1 MRIKPSLIIS
11 IIIYN
16 IKNSIY
22 NKGGEKILKI
32 LKLILENFSSIKVG
46 MNINRL
52 ELDFTKNK
60 NKICLLTGPNGCGKT
75 SVISMLQPFSDI
87 GNLDVRSSNGLII
100 KDKTGYK
107 EIVIRNNDKLY
118 TIKHLYTPHKDKNHS
133 VKSYIMKD
141 DVELNPNG
149 NVTSFK
155 EIIKTELFIEPDY
168 LKLIRLG
175 SNVTSLIGM
184 TPTER
189 KTFMT
194 KLMDDIGVFLEYY
207 KSVNTKL
214 RQLDGMLSMTTNKL
228 NKLGVSDVKK
238 LKKEIKQSE
247 HELNILTVESK
258 KINGELEVCKSKIS
272 DLGDMKSNRE
282 KYNEVYKEFKKIN
295 KKIEK
300 NGKFKELAYYKNE
313 LVLLND
319 KKANIKNELDK
330 INVLITSSVSQ
341 IDMLES
347 TIHEYRVQIEKSNK
361 VDDEINRMKDV
372 LSSLNKKKS
381 ESEMFLKDF
390 DSHVS
395 KNDIESLILFLKS
408 SQDMISSLYE
418 IGHEQ
423 VKTVTKL
430 MIKNKNVDDYIEAKC
445 EELKDTDIKI
455 PDNVRETILNIRKSY
470 EKSAS
475 TETCNDC
482 SFKTLYKQLNSII
495 DVKDNN
501 KDLFFYKD
509 MSSIYAGLKSI
520 LCGFDEYHKIIEL
533 LPTKI
538 RNSLDYYVVLKRIHD
553 FDNIYDRVE
562 FNNLL
567 SLITEYD
574 NYLSVCKK
582 ITDISERL
590 SRLDTG
596 DSTANTE
603 TALYKMLDKV
613 NGLRDDVAK
622 LRTKKTLLDDE
633 LDMTITKIYDVEDN
647 IHIVEK
653 RGEIT
658 EKYEHYKNI
667 IEKHDLLYNNM
678 HVIDGRLVKVEK
690 DIALHNTILN
700 DKTKKYNEYIVY
712 QKDIEIMKRHYD
724 KMIIIRDALSSK
736 QGIPIQFIGNYLR
749 NIEALTNDLLNI
761 VYDGKISIDNFEL
774 SSTNFSIPYFN
785 NGVRIP
791 DVKYASQ
798 GELSFLSIALSF
810 ALSNQSLKHYNI
822 MLLDEID
829 GPLDVD
835 NRWKFIKILE
845 KQIESI
851 DSEQCFLITHNNN
864 FENYPVDVLDLNSYG
879 CSED

>member
-1 MRIKPSLIIS
+1 M
-11 IIIYN
+11 
-16 IKNSIY
+16 
-22 NKGGEKILKI
+22 KI

>member
-1 MRIKPSLIIS
+1 M
-11 IIIYN
+11 
-16 IKNSIY
+16 
-22 NKGGEKILKI
+22 KI

-46 MNINRL
+46 MNINKL

-207 KSVNTKL
+207 KSVNAKL

-247 HELNILTVESK
+247 HELNILTAESK

-272 DLGDMKSNRE
+272 ELGDMKSNRE
-282 KYNEVYKEFKKIN
+282 KYNEVYNEFKKIN

-455 PDNVRETILNIRKSY
+455 PDNIRETILNIRKSY
-470 EKSAS
+470 EKSPS

-482 SFKTLYKQLNSII
+482 SFKTLYNQLNSII
-495 DVKDNN
+495 DVKDKN

-596 DSTANTE
+596 NSTANTE

-678 HVIDGRLVKVEK
+678 HVIDGRLVKAEK

-851 DSEQCFLITHNNN
+851 NCEQCFLITHNNN